1 MEKKGKTL
9 QALTFLQVLLFCF
22 TKLFVLQDNCCFM

>member
-9 QALTFLQVLLFCF
+9 QALTFL
-22 TKLFVLQDNCCFM
+22 